1 MNHEDFQGLI
11 LEQFNRVFGE
21 LADINSKVGGL
32 EKRFDELEEKVL
44 GLDAKVSRNTLLL
57 ERTDKNG

>member
-21 LADINSKVGGL
+21 LADINSIVGGL